1 MEYEEYVQFCL
12 DTYREGLSVCP
23 QTDLLSIVVGNIDK
37 VRKTY
42 LSAGG
47 IEDFVE
53 DVRLDVL
60 MLMDMG

>member
-23 QTDLLSIVVGNIDK
+23 QTDLLSIVVGHIDK

-47 IEDFVE
+47 I
-53 DVRLDVL
+53 
-60 MLMDMG
+60 